1 MKELKNKIVYK
12 CEYCDKISLSK
23 GGMTIHERCCKRNPE
38 NLTPC
43 ASCMFL
49 IREEKTIPN
58 TRGHRCKRCQYYDVD
73 YENYGYA
80 ECTKEDSDCDGSLYT
95 TDFICEKTGKRMYY
109 RKKVLM
115 MRSDKRDAIMQRCD
129 CAMPMECELHEEF
142 DII

>member
-49 IREEKTIPN
+49 LREEKIVPN
-58 TRGHRCKRCQYYDVD
+58 TEGHRCKDCPHSYYNSFSEDNHPCG
-73 YENYGYA
+73 YECN
-80 ECTKEDSDCDGSLYT
+80 GSIIH